1 MRHRSNSSRSDLP
14 GGENTRPLTAVVV
27 DDSPVC
33 RTVLRHGLIKA
44 GCTVVA
50 EAETGEEALQLFH
63 THRPTLIAID
73 IVLPQMDG
81 ITAAAQIL
89 RLYPEALVVILSATG
104 SRQKMLA
111 CRRLGVVDFI
121 LKPFSIEKV
130 AEVARRALVTPGPT
144 SKAS

>member
-1 MRHRSNSSRSDLP
+1 MRRRPSSSRSVSPD
-14 GGENTRPLTAVVV
+14 GEKTSPATAIVV

-33 RTVLRHGLIKA
+33 RTFLRHGLIKA
-44 GCTVVA
+44 GYEIVA
-50 EAETGEEALQLFH
+50 DAGTGEEALQLFA
-63 THRPTLIAID
+63 THRPTLIVID

-89 RLYPEALVVILSATG
+89 RMYPDALVVMVSSTD
-104 SRQKMLA
+104 SRQKIRA
-111 CRRLGVVDFI
+111 CRRLGVADFI

-130 AEVARRALVTPGPT
+130 AEVARRALVTSGPA

>member
-1 MRHRSNSSRSDLP
+1 MRHRSNSSRSHLP
-14 GGENTRPLTAVVV
+14 YGEKMRPRTAVVV

-33 RTVLRHGLIKA
+33 RTVLRQGLIKA
-44 GCTVVA
+44 GYKVVA

-81 ITAAAQIL
+81 ITAAAHIL
-89 RLYPEALVVILSATG
+89 RFYPNSLVVIVSATD

-111 CRRLGVVDFI
+111 C
-121 LKPFSIEKV
+121 
-130 AEVARRALVTPGPT
+130 
-144 SKAS
+144 